1 MCIRDRV
8 DTDMI
13 ANSAVTTAKSSGL
26 GTSTRTIGSEITLS
40 NQSTVD
46 FTGFGTITRAEVHVN
61 ALSCSDNTNWGIKIG
76 TGGNPDSSGYLVTTG
91 FEGGAGDGQDQ
102 NTGGFF
108 TYGMNSA
115 AYSNNGIFRFWR
127 VASTENKWYCRADFQ
142 VYTAANYWFWINGYR
157 NLSGAL
163 DIIRVLPISGTF
175 DSGHL
180 RLVTYSD

>member
-1 MCIRDRV
+1 
-8 DTDMI
+8 MI

-26 GTSTRTIGSEITLS
+26 GTSTRTLGSTVTLS

-91 FEGGAGDGQDQ
+91 YEGAAEGSDQ

-127 VASTENKWYCRADFQ
+127 VASTENKWYCRTDLEE
-142 VYTAANYWFWINGYR
+142 YNNPNFWWYVNGYR
-157 NLSGAL
+157 DLSGEL
-163 DIIRVLPISGTF
+163 DIIRVLPIAGTF
-175 DSGHL
+175 DSGYL
-180 RLVTYSD
+180 RLVTYAD